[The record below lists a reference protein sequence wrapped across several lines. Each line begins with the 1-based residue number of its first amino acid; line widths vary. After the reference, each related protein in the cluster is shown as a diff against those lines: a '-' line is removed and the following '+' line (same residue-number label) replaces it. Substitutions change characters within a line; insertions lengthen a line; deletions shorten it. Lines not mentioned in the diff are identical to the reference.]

1 MEQTRCHTGL
11 IMAMGAVLL
20 TGGCAVMSES
30 QCKNADWYLVGEQ
43 DGRAG
48 ETPARLSK
56 YYETCAEYGITP
68 DRDKYTAGYEQGLT
82 FYCTAQNGYQQGR
95 GGRQYQGV
103 CPQRAQIN
111 FMIGY
116 ELGALVRSAAENVE
130 RIERRVSKFEEDV
143 RNLKREIETAEAPP
157 DSDETD
163 KEKKDSDDT
172 AASTTLK
179 EKYRDLGRL
188 EGTLEELLERK
199 RRAISRY
206 RFAVDEARGKGF
218 FEAYAY

>member
-1 MEQTRCHTGL
+1 MEQTRSHTGL
-11 IMAMGAVLL
+11 IVAMGAVLL

-30 QCKNADWYLVGEQ
+30 QCRNADWYLVGEQ

-68 DRDKYTAGYEQGLT
+68 DRDEYTAGYEQGLT
-82 FYCTAQNGYQQGR
+82 YYCTAQNGYQQGR
-95 GGRQYQGV
+95 GGWQYQGV
-103 CPQRAQIN
+103 CPQRAEIN
-111 FMIGY
+111 FMTGY
-116 ELGALVRSAAENVE
+116 QLGVSVRSAAENVE
-130 RIERRVSKFEEDV
+130 RIERRISTFEEDV
-143 RNLKREIETAEAPP
+143 RNLKQEIDKAESPP
-157 DSDETD
+157 DSDDTVKD
-163 KEKKDSDDT
+163 KKAPADT
-172 AASTTLK
+172 ATSNALK

-199 RRAISRY
+199 RRAIPRY
-206 RFAVDEARGKGF
+206 RIAVDEARRKGF